1 VTTYIHTLTNM
12 NTTKKPTT
20 KTNGEFNVEE
30 GFRLMNERI
39 AQGLD
44 FFPHVVVVD
53 GRFHFSFDLGEDGI
67 SVGSLDPA
75 LTLEAAAAE
84 TAAIIAATKES
95 IIAAEKKSVIA
106 AEKAAIIA
114 ATKESII
121 AKNEY

>member
-1 VTTYIHTLTNM
+1 M
-12 NTTKKPTT
+12 TT

-30 GFRLMNERI
+30 GLRLMKERT

-53 GRFHFSFDLGEDGI
+53 GRFHFSFYLGKDGI
-67 SVGSLDPA
+67 VVGRPDPA
-75 LTLEAAAAE
+75 LTPEAA
-84 TAAIIAATKES
+84 
-95 IIAAEKKSVIA
+95 A